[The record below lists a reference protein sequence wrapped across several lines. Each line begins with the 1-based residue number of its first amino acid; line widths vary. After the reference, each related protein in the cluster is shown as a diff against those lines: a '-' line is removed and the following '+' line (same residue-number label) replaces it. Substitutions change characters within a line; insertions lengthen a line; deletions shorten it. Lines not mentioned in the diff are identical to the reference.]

1 MDLNSRWTGF
11 PLFTLF
17 GSHCFWVQ
25 ICGVLSF
32 FTLLT
37 LFFILTSLT
46 LLPCQE
52 FTVCLGLSHW
62 RPSLRVF
69 KSSFLGKCAHFAN
82 SYLSGPRN
90 SEAKNHTVSAFLGS
104 FLWSYQSIL
113 LPCMFNS
120 VPLKLLQGS
129 SSPGNFKLGVFS
141 HVTRLGILCSLL
153 CVPLVQ
159 VAVWAE
165 TVQTATASALG
176 IGSSTFPWECPPTP
190 GCQGLPGSTTG
201 FQRTS
206 LVVQWLRLHL
216 PMQGVQ
222 VWFLSGSYI
231 PHAWRVK
238 KPKHKKTET
247 YCSKFNKNFKNGLYQ
262 KIFNK

>member
-1 MDLNSRWTGF
+1 MDLNNRWTGF

-62 RPSLRVF
+62 RPSLRVL

-90 SEAKNHTVSAFLGS
+90 SGAKNYTVSAFLGS

-113 LPCMFNS
+113 LPCIFNC
-120 VPLKLLQGS
+120 VPLNLLQGS
-129 SSPGNFKLGVFS
+129 SSPGNLTLGFFFFS
-141 HVTRLGILCSLL
+141 CNKIRNTLFFSLWS
-153 CVPLVQ
+153 VS
-159 VAVWAE
+159 
-165 TVQTATASALG
+165 TS
-176 IGSSTFPWECPPTP
+176 GSLSRNSTNCNSLSP
-190 GCQGLPGSTTG
+190 GH
-201 FQRTS
+201 
-206 LVVQWLRLHL
+206 WLLHL
-216 PMQGVQ
+216 PTGVPTHPSHQGLTGSKIGFTGLP
-222 VWFLSGSYI
+222 WWSSG
-231 PHAWRVK
+231 
-238 KPKHKKTET
+238 
-247 YCSKFNKNFKNGLYQ
+247 
-262 KIFNK
+262 

>member
-17 GSHCFWVQ
+17 GSHCLWVQ

-120 VPLKLLQGS
+120 VPLNLLQGS
-129 SSPGNFKLGVFS
+129 SSPGNFKLGVFFS
-141 HVTRLGILCSLL
+141 CNKIRNTLFFSLCSASTSGSLSRNSTNCNSLSLGHWLL
-153 CVPLVQ
+153 HLPVGVPTRPWLPR
-159 VAVWAE
+159 
-165 TVQTATASALG
+165 TS
-176 IGSSTFPWECPPTP
+176 GSK
-190 GCQGLPGSTTG
+190 TG
-201 FQRTS
+201 FQGTS

-238 KPKHKKTET
+238 KPKHKKTEA